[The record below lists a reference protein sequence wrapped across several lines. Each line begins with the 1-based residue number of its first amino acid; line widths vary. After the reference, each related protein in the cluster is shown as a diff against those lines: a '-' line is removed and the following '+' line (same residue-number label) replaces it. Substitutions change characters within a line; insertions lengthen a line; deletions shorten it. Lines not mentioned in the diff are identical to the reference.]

1 MGFDNGGN
9 VYPLMFEYDLILV
22 GKKNTFSPFFFNYSK
37 EQNKRVALSVFK
49 YAIEKYL
56 KWSAEEASIY
66 LTYEV
71 VQFMKLDGLLKYIE
85 FPAELDS
92 KKDMFYIAHLLYPNK
107 VKFDKKELILRTYK
121 EVLSGK
127 LYKFPKEYL
136 SGSMGVIRACV
147 CFQYMVNQFLPFNSI
162 EEMYNFFSS
171 TNGIK
176 ALKKYRLYAICTD
189 IFDYPI
195 DYLHEALSNNQKNEF
210 FYHYYKFST
219 TNREQITEMKK
230 HGTYII

>member
-1 MGFDNGGN
+1 MDLNGTN
-9 VYPLMFEYDLILV
+9 RFPLMFEYDLILL
-22 GKKNTFSPFFFNYSK
+22 GKKNTFSPFFFNYNK
-37 EQNKRVALSVFK
+37 EQNKRMALYVFK

-56 KWSAEEASIY
+56 KWSPEEAATY
-66 LTYEV
+66 LNYEV
-71 VQFMKLDGLLKYIE
+71 VKFMKLDGLLRYIE
-85 FPAELDS
+85 FPAELD
-92 KKDMFYIAHLLYPNK
+92 KHVDLFYIAHLLYPGRI
-107 VKFDKKELILRTYK
+107 KFDKKELILRTYK
-121 EVLSGK
+121 EVLDQK

-147 CFQYMVNQFLPFNSI
+147 CFQYMVSQFLPFNNI

-171 TNGIK
+171 TNGVK

-195 DYLHEALSNNQKNEF
+195 DYLHEALSENQKNEF
-210 FYHYYKFST
+210 FYHYYKFVT

-230 HGTYII
+230 KGTYII